1 MSNNIETIEVDLDEE
16 EIRNAVI
23 SYIATNLSEA
33 SVQQFEALLTDG
45 KTIEEATYGA
55 ILNEQIILAIQEAVR
70 ASELN
75 TDDTHKENEAV

>member
-1 MSNNIETIEVDLDEE
+1 MSNNIETIEVDLDDE

-23 SYIATNLSEA
+23 SYIVTNLSEA

-55 ILNEQIILAIQEAVR
+55 ILNEQIILSIQKAV
-70 ASELN
+70 ELR
-75 TDDTHKENEAV
+75 TLCTEENKNKSV